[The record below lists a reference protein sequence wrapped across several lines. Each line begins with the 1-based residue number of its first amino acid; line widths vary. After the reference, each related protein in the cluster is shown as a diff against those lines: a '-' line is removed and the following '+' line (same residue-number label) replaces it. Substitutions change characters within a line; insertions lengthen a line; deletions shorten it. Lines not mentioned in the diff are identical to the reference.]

1 MIDDDDVLN
10 AYLGLLR
17 SNKLWS
23 EFGIRSLSIEDEY
36 FGRVHYKFETAV
48 G

>member
-17 SNKLWS
+17 SEKLWS
-23 EFGIRSLSIEDEY
+23 EVGIRSLSIEDEY
-36 FGRVHYKFETAV
+36 FGMVHYNLKQL
-48 G
+48 